1 MKITPRN
8 LDFHLRAAR
17 RTAAQLGIL
26 LAALSAT
33 LLSVGC
39 MHRQSAAPALHAK
52 ATGSAIVIVSGDRQ
66 LGSPGSLLPQSLV
79 LQVNDD
85 QGNAVP
91 GAVLQLAGPAGVTI
105 RPAQALTDD
114 NGQVTVRLTL
124 GGISGLYPFTATS
137 PDAHGKTVS
146 LLIPEYAAGYQQ
158 QVGFQVNAT
167 YCSRCHDSNST
178 VEQVS
183 NYDNLAVKP
192 HAFTS
197 GDIYNKLSHADL
209 SNIIAHGGVA
219 VNRSALMPAYGW
231 TLSKP
236 EIEAVISYIRL
247 ISDPPYRAPGLVYDK
262 Q

>member
-26 LAALSAT
+26 LAAVLG
-33 LLSVGC
+33 VGC
-39 MHRQSAAPALHAK
+39 MHRPASAPALHAK

-197 GDIYNKLSHADL
+197 GDIYNKLSQSDL
-209 SNIIAHGGVA
+209 SNIITHGGVA

-236 EIEAVISYIRL
+236 EIEAVIAYIRL

-262 Q
+262 H

>member
-1 MKITPRN
+1 MKISTLN
-8 LDFHLRAAR
+8 LDFHPRTDLRYVSL
-17 RTAAQLGIL
+17 LGIF
-26 LAALSAT
+26 LAAVLC
-33 LLSVGC
+33 VGC
-39 MHRQSAAPALHAK
+39 MHRPASAPAIHAK

-66 LGSPGSLLPQSLV
+66 LGSPGSLLPQPLV

-91 GAVLQLAGPAGVTI
+91 GAVLQLVGPTGVI
-105 RPAQALTDD
+105 IQPAQALTDD
-114 NGQVTVRLTL
+114 NGQVTVHLTL
-124 GGISGLYPFTATS
+124 GGISGLYPFTAIS
-137 PDAHGKTVS
+137 ADAHGKNFS
-146 LLIPEYAAGYQQ
+146 LLIPEYSAGYQQ
-158 QVGFQVNAT
+158 QVGYQVNAL
-167 YCSRCHDSNST
+167 YCSRCHDPNST

-197 GDIYNKLSHADL
+197 GDIYNKLSQSDL
-209 SNIIAHGGVA
+209 SNIITHGGVA

-236 EIEAVISYIRL
+236 EIEAVIAYIRL

-262 Q
+262 H